1 MPSSSQKGFRYSMP
15 EPYLLVKP
23 KADGTATYEWVFLPD
38 RNNEYVVAPKSLFAT
53 YKMTVATEN
62 GFLTSASFDGTA
74 NEVASKLASV
84 VGDVNAANK
93 TSESAAQKAI
103 EQAAQTKAA
112 ADETAF
118 NTKLAAAQKAVADAE
133 ATQTSA
139 EAELKFYESD
149 AGKGA
154 KDEVKLAAQLAK
166 QKADA
171 TLALMNKRL
180 QDLLVSSSGAKD
192 AGAAEPGIKHAMG
205 PVLFKLVQTANS
217 VSLVQVD
224 IQRTFETS
232 GTPAKETSPPAGA
245 APTLTAKNVSNT
257 AGTTVVDFS
266 ASAAIEIVNDALL
279 TLNKGNVAY
288 DKSKVVYKKGAG
300 DKQYQAT
307 FKPTLPAGKYTLLVV
322 YDKDKSAQL
331 EFTVK

>member
-1 MPSSSQKGFRYSMP
+1 M
-15 EPYLLVKP
+15 
-23 KADGTATYEWVFLPD
+23 
-38 RNNEYVVAPKSLFAT
+38 VAPKSLFAT

-62 GFLTSASFDGTA
+62 GLTSASFDGTA

-154 KDEVKLAAQLAK
+154 
-166 QKADA
+166 
-171 TLALMNKRL
+171 
-180 QDLLVSSSGAKD
+180 
-192 AGAAEPGIKHAMG
+192 
-205 PVLFKLVQTANS
+205 
-217 VSLVQVD
+217 
-224 IQRTFETS
+224 RTR
-232 GTPAKETSPPAGA
+232 
-245 APTLTAKNVSNT
+245 
-257 AGTTVVDFS
+257 
-266 ASAAIEIVNDALL
+266 
-279 TLNKGNVAY
+279 
-288 DKSKVVYKKGAG
+288 
-300 DKQYQAT
+300 
-307 FKPTLPAGKYTLLVV
+307 
-322 YDKDKSAQL
+322 
-331 EFTVK
+331 

>member
-1 MPSSSQKGFRYSMP
+1 MP

-118 NTKLAAAQKAVADAE
+118 NTKLAAAQRQWPMRRLHKQVPRPNLSF
-133 ATQTSA
+133 TSR
-139 EAELKFYESD
+139 
-149 AGKGA
+149 
-154 KDEVKLAAQLAK
+154 
-166 QKADA
+166 
-171 TLALMNKRL
+171 TLAR
-180 QDLLVSSSGAKD
+180 A
-192 AGAAEPGIKHAMG
+192 
-205 PVLFKLVQTANS
+205 
-217 VSLVQVD
+217 
-224 IQRTFETS
+224 QRTR
-232 GTPAKETSPPAGA
+232 
-245 APTLTAKNVSNT
+245 
-257 AGTTVVDFS
+257 
-266 ASAAIEIVNDALL
+266 
-279 TLNKGNVAY
+279 
-288 DKSKVVYKKGAG
+288 
-300 DKQYQAT
+300 
-307 FKPTLPAGKYTLLVV
+307 
-322 YDKDKSAQL
+322 
-331 EFTVK
+331 